1 MDKAL
6 KVLEYDK
13 IIEMLL
19 DLTQGELARDLVE
32 NLEPSNDIDE
42 IRRMQEETSEAYRV
56 LVRYGDI
63 DYSAASHIKHLV
75 SKASLGSMLF
85 IEDLYDIMQNIF
97 LVSSIKRYLKTSIE
111 DENLNLNHLRKLYD
125 SLASLDDLKKK
136 LSMTIVSRDE
146 VADSASSTLRSIRR
160 SKKLKNQAIEDKL
173 NSYITSDK
181 TKKYLQDAIVTM
193 REGRYVIPVKNEY
206 RSSVEGMI
214 HDISQKGSTVF
225 IEPMAVVKLNNELR
239 ELENEE
245 KKEIERI
252 LYELS
257 SEVSEYRAY
266 LETNEEALKSIS
278 FIFARAR
285 LAREMRATEPILNDK
300 GYVNLKNAR
309 HPLIPKDKVVPT
321 TLELGDEY
329 TSLIITGPNTGG
341 KTVSLKTVGLI
352 TLMAKSGLNIPCD
365 NNSSVA
371 AFDRVFADIGDE
383 QSIEQSLSTFSS
395 HMKNIVHIVENAE
408 YNDLVLFDELGAGT
422 DPTEG
427 AALAISILKLF
438 RERRIRTMAT
448 THYSQIKFYAL
459 TSEGVKNASMEFN
472 VDTLSPTYRLIIG
485 IPGKSNAFEI
495 SRRLGLDQSIIDSA
509 KELLNENDTRFED
522 VLKAIEEDRTEIE
535 NKRIKINEENEEIE
549 RLREKLENKN
559 KKLEEKREAI
569 INKAKEEAREIV
581 KKAKNESAFIID
593 ELKDISS
600 LSKKEDR
607 RRLQEA
613 KDYLR
618 DLEDENR
625 LKIKDNKKRT
635 KEIPK
640 DIKLG
645 ESVRIIS
652 IDKFGEVETLP
663 DEKGDLNIQVGIMS
677 VRSNIKDIERSESK
691 EEVKAEK
698 KTRSINKA
706 KSKNISSEINLIGR
720 TVDEAIILLDKYL
733 DDAYLARLKEVRII
747 HGKGTGTLRDAI
759 RKYLQNSKHVIE
771 YREADYTEGG
781 SGATVAVIK

>member
-19 DLTQGELARDLVE
+19 DLTQGGLARDLVE

-257 SEVSEYRAY
+257 SEVSEYKAY

-371 AFDRVFADIGDE
+371 VFDRVFADIGDE

-522 VLKAIEEDRTEIE
+522 VLKAIEEDRTDIE
-535 NKRIKINEENEEIE
+535 NKRIKINEESEEIE
-549 RLREKLENKN
+549 RLKEKLESKN
-559 KKLEEKREAI
+559 KKLEERQEAI

-720 TVDEAIILLDKYL
+720 TVDEAILLLDKYL

>member
-13 IIEMLL
+13 IIDMLL

-32 NLEPSNDIDE
+32 KLEPSNDIDE

-56 LVRYGDI
+56 LARYGDI
-63 DYSAASHIKHLV
+63 DYSAATHIKHLV

-97 LVSSIKRYLKTSIE
+97 LVSSIKRYLKTAID
-111 DENLNLNHLRKLYD
+111 DENLKLKHLRRLYD

-136 LSMTIVSRDE
+136 LSTTIVSRDE
-146 VADSASSTLRSIRR
+146 IADNASSTLRSIRR

-257 SEVSEYRAY
+257 SEVSEYKAY

-285 LAREMRATEPILNDK
+285 LAREMRATEPVLNDK

-321 TLELGDEY
+321 TVELGDEY

-371 AFDRVFADIGDE
+371 VFDKVYADIGDE

-422 DPTEG
+422 DPTDG

-495 SRRLGLDQSIIDSA
+495 SKRLGLDQKIIDSA

-535 NKRIKINEENEEIE
+535 NKRRKINEENEEIE

-559 KKLEEKREAI
+559 KKLEDRQEAI

-581 KKAKNESAFIID
+581 KKAKSESAFIID

-618 DLEDENR
+618 ELEDENR

-663 DEKGDLNIQVGIMS
+663 DDKGDLNIQVGIMS
-677 VRSNIKDIERSESK
+677 VRSNINDIERSESK
-691 EEVKAEK
+691 EEVKVEK
-698 KTRSINKA
+698 KTKSINKA

-720 TVDEAIILLDKYL
+720 TVDEAILLLDKYL

-747 HGKGTGTLRDAI
+747 HGKGTGTLRDAV

>member
-13 IIEMLL
+13 IIDMLL
-19 DLTQGELARDLVE
+19 DLTQGELARDLVKK
-32 NLEPSNDIDE
+32 LEPSNDIDD

-63 DYSAASHIKHLV
+63 DYSSATHIKHLV

-111 DENLNLNHLRKLYD
+111 DENLKLKHLRRLND

-136 LSMTIVSRDE
+136 LSTTIVSRDE
-146 VADSASSTLRSIRR
+146 IADNASSTLRSIRR

-257 SEVSEYRAY
+257 SEVSEYKAY

-321 TLELGDEY
+321 TVELGDEY

-371 AFDRVFADIGDE
+371 VFDKVYADIGDE

-495 SRRLGLDQSIIDSA
+495 SKRLGLDQKIIDSA
-509 KELLNENDTRFED
+509 KKLLNENDTRFED

-559 KKLEEKREAI
+559 KKLEEKQEAI

-581 KKAKNESAFIID
+581 KKAKSESAFIID

-663 DEKGDLNIQVGIMS
+663 DDKGDLNIQVGIMS
-677 VRSNIKDIERSESK
+677 VRSNINDIERSESK
-691 EEVKAEK
+691 EEVKVEK
-698 KTRSINKA
+698 KTKSINKA

-720 TVDEAIILLDKYL
+720 TVDEAILLLDKYL

-747 HGKGTGTLRDAI
+747 HGKGTGTLRDAV

>member
-146 VADSASSTLRSIRR
+146 VSDSASSTLRSIRR

-257 SEVSEYRAY
+257 SEVSEYKAY

-371 AFDRVFADIGDE
+371 VFDRVFADIGDE

-495 SRRLGLDQSIIDSA
+495 SRRLGLDQKIIDSA

-559 KKLEEKREAI
+559 KKLEEKQEAI

-691 EEVKAEK
+691 EEAKVEK

>member
-85 IEDLYDIMQNIF
+85 IEDLCDIMQNIF

-146 VADSASSTLRSIRR
+146 VEDSASSTLRSIRR

-225 IEPMAVVKLNNELR
+225 IEPIAVVKLNNELR
-239 ELENEE
+239 EIENEE

-257 SEVSEYRAY
+257 SEVSEYKAY

-371 AFDRVFADIGDE
+371 VFDRVFADIGDE

-559 KKLEEKREAI
+559 KKLEEKQEAI

-677 VRSNIKDIERSESK
+677 VRSNINDIERSESK
-691 EEVKAEK
+691 EEAKVEK

>member
-1 MDKAL
+1 M
-6 KVLEYDK
+6 
-13 IIEMLL
+13 
-19 DLTQGELARDLVE
+19 
-32 NLEPSNDIDE
+32 
-42 IRRMQEETSEAYRV
+42 
-56 LVRYGDI
+56 RYGDI

-97 LVSSIKRYLKTSIE
+97 LVSSIKRYLKTSID

-125 SLASLDDLKKK
+125 SLASLDDFKKK

-146 VADSASSTLRSIRR
+146 VADNASSTLRSIRR

-257 SEVSEYRAY
+257 SEVSEYKAY

-371 AFDRVFADIGDE
+371 VFDRVFADIGDE

-559 KKLEEKREAI
+559 KKLEEKQEAI

-720 TVDEAIILLDKYL
+720 TVDEAILLLDKYL

>member
-13 IIEMLL
+13 IIDMLL

-32 NLEPSNDIDE
+32 KLEPSNDIDE

-56 LVRYGDI
+56 LARYGDI
-63 DYSAASHIKHLV
+63 DYTAATHIKHLV

-97 LVSSIKRYLKTSIE
+97 LVSSIKRYLKTGID
-111 DENLNLNHLRKLYD
+111 DENLKLKHLRGLYD
-125 SLASLDDLKKK
+125 SLASLDDLKKR

-146 VADSASSTLRSIRR
+146 IADNASSTLRSIRR

-257 SEVSEYRAY
+257 SEVSEYKAY

-285 LAREMRATEPILNDK
+285 LAREMRATEPVLNDK

-321 TLELGDEY
+321 TVELGDQY

-371 AFDRVFADIGDE
+371 VFDKVYADIGDE

-495 SRRLGLDQSIIDSA
+495 SKRLGLNQKIIDSA

-559 KKLEEKREAI
+559 KKLEEKQEAI
-569 INKAKEEAREIV
+569 INKAKEEARDIV
-581 KKAKNESAFIID
+581 KKAKSESAFIID

-663 DEKGDLNIQVGIMS
+663 DDKGDLNIQVGIMS
-677 VRSNIKDIERSESK
+677 VRSNINDIERSESK
-691 EEVKAEK
+691 EEVKVEK
-698 KTRSINKA
+698 KTKSINKA

-720 TVDEAIILLDKYL
+720 TVDEAILLLDKYL

-747 HGKGTGTLRDAI
+747 HGKGTGTLRDAV

>member
-13 IIEMLL
+13 IIDMLL

-32 NLEPSNDIDE
+32 KLEPSNDIDE

-56 LVRYGDI
+56 LARYGDI
-63 DYSAASHIKHLV
+63 DYTAATHIKHLV

-111 DENLNLNHLRKLYD
+111 DENLKLKHLRRLCD

-136 LSMTIVSRDE
+136 LSTTIVSKDE
-146 VADSASSTLRSIRR
+146 IADNASSTLRSIRR

-257 SEVSEYRAY
+257 SEVSEYKAY

-285 LAREMRATEPILNDK
+285 LAREMRATEPVLNDK

-321 TLELGDEY
+321 TVELGDEY

-371 AFDRVFADIGDE
+371 VFDKVYADIGDE

-495 SRRLGLDQSIIDSA
+495 SKRLGLDQKIIDSA

-535 NKRIKINEENEEIE
+535 NKRRKINEENEEIE

-559 KKLEEKREAI
+559 KKLEDRQEAI

-581 KKAKNESAFIID
+581 KKAKSESAFIID

-618 DLEDENR
+618 ELEDENR

-663 DEKGDLNIQVGIMS
+663 DDKGDLNIQVGIMS
-677 VRSNIKDIERSESK
+677 VRSNINDIERSESK
-691 EEVKAEK
+691 EEVKVEK
-698 KTRSINKA
+698 KTKSINKA

-720 TVDEAIILLDKYL
+720 TVDEAILLLDKYL

-747 HGKGTGTLRDAI
+747 HGKGTGTLRDAV

>member
-13 IIEMLL
+13 IIDMLL

-32 NLEPSNDIDE
+32 KLEPSNDIDE

-56 LVRYGDI
+56 LARYGDI
-63 DYSAASHIKHLV
+63 DYTAATHIKHLV

-111 DENLNLNHLRKLYD
+111 DENLKLKHLRRLCD

-136 LSMTIVSRDE
+136 LSTTIVSKDE
-146 VADSASSTLRSIRR
+146 IADNASSTLRSIRR

-257 SEVSEYRAY
+257 SEVSEYKTY

-285 LAREMRATEPILNDK
+285 LAREMRATEPVLNDK

-321 TLELGDEY
+321 TVELGDEY

-371 AFDRVFADIGDE
+371 VFDKVYADIGDE

-495 SRRLGLDQSIIDSA
+495 SKRLGLDQKIIDSA

-559 KKLEEKREAI
+559 KKLEEKQEAI

-581 KKAKNESAFIID
+581 KKAKSESAFIID

-663 DEKGDLNIQVGIMS
+663 DDKGDLNIQVGIMS
-677 VRSNIKDIERSESK
+677 VRSNINDIERSESK
-691 EEVKAEK
+691 EEVKVEK
-698 KTRSINKA
+698 KTKSINKA

-720 TVDEAIILLDKYL
+720 TVDEAILLLDKYL

-747 HGKGTGTLRDAI
+747 HGKGTGTLRDAV

>member
-32 NLEPSNDIDE
+32 KLEPTNDIDE

-63 DYSAASHIKHLV
+63 DYSSATHIKHLV

-111 DENLNLNHLRKLYD
+111 DENLKLKHLRRLCD

-136 LSMTIVSRDE
+136 LSATIVSRDE
-146 VADSASSTLRSIRR
+146 IADNASSTLRSIRR

-257 SEVSEYRAY
+257 SEVSEYKAY

-285 LAREMRATEPILNDK
+285 LAREMRATEPLLNDK

-309 HPLIPKDKVVPT
+309 HPLILKDKVVPT
-321 TLELGDEY
+321 TVELGDEY

-371 AFDRVFADIGDE
+371 VFDKVYADIGDE

-495 SRRLGLDQSIIDSA
+495 SKRLGLDQKIIDSA

-559 KKLEEKREAI
+559 KKLEEKQEAI

-581 KKAKNESAFIID
+581 KKAKSESAFIID

-618 DLEDENR
+618 ELEDENR

-663 DEKGDLNIQVGIMS
+663 DDKGDLSIQVGIMS
-677 VRSNIKDIERSESK
+677 VRSNINDIERSESK
-691 EEVKAEK
+691 EEVKVEK
-698 KTRSINKA
+698 KTKSINKA

-720 TVDEAIILLDKYL
+720 TVDEAILLLDKYL

-747 HGKGTGTLRDAI
+747 HGKGTGTLRGAV

>member
-13 IIEMLL
+13 IIDMLL

-32 NLEPSNDIDE
+32 KLEPSNDIDE

-56 LVRYGDI
+56 LARYGDI
-63 DYSAASHIKHLV
+63 DYTAATHIKHLV

-111 DENLNLNHLRKLYD
+111 DENLKLNHLRRLND

-146 VADSASSTLRSIRR
+146 IADNASSTLRSIRR

-257 SEVSEYRAY
+257 SEVSEYKTY

-285 LAREMRATEPILNDK
+285 LAREMRATEPVLNDK

-321 TLELGDEY
+321 TVELGDEY

-371 AFDRVFADIGDE
+371 VFDKVYADIGDE

-495 SRRLGLDQSIIDSA
+495 SKRLGLDQKIIDSA

-559 KKLEEKREAI
+559 KKLEEKQEAI

-581 KKAKNESAFIID
+581 KKAKSESAFIID

-618 DLEDENR
+618 ELEDENR

-663 DEKGDLNIQVGIMS
+663 DDKGDLNIQVGIMS
-677 VRSNIKDIERSESK
+677 VRSNINDIERSESK
-691 EEVKAEK
+691 EEVKVEK
-698 KTRSINKA
+698 KTKSINKA

-720 TVDEAIILLDKYL
+720 TVDEAILLLDKYL

-747 HGKGTGTLRDAI
+747 HGKGTGTLRDAV

>member
-13 IIEMLL
+13 IIDMLL

-32 NLEPSNDIDE
+32 KLEPSNDIDD

-63 DYSAASHIKHLV
+63 DYSSATHIKHLV

-111 DENLNLNHLRKLYD
+111 DENLKLNHLRRLYD

-136 LSMTIVSRDE
+136 LSTTIVSRDE
-146 VADSASSTLRSIRR
+146 IADNASSTLRSIRR

-257 SEVSEYRAY
+257 SEVSEYKAY

-285 LAREMRATEPILNDK
+285 LAREMRATEPLLNDK

-321 TLELGDEY
+321 TVELGDEY

-371 AFDRVFADIGDE
+371 VFDKVYADIGDE

-495 SRRLGLDQSIIDSA
+495 SKRLGLDQKIIDSA

-559 KKLEEKREAI
+559 KKLEEKQEAI

-581 KKAKNESAFIID
+581 KKAKSESAFIID

-618 DLEDENR
+618 ELEDENR

-663 DEKGDLNIQVGIMS
+663 DDKGDLNIQVGIMS
-677 VRSNIKDIERSESK
+677 VRSNINDIERSESK
-691 EEVKAEK
+691 EEVKVEK
-698 KTRSINKA
+698 KTKSINKA

-720 TVDEAIILLDKYL
+720 TVDEAILLLDKYL

-747 HGKGTGTLRDAI
+747 HGKGTGTLRDAV

>member
-32 NLEPSNDIDE
+32 KLEPSNDIDE
-42 IRRMQEETSEAYRV
+42 IRRMQEETSEAYRI

-63 DYSAASHIKHLV
+63 DYTDATHIKHLV

-111 DENLNLNHLRKLYD
+111 DENLKLKHLRRLYD
-125 SLASLDDLKKK
+125 SLASLDDLKKR
-136 LSMTIVSRDE
+136 LSTTIVSRDE
-146 VADSASSTLRSIRR
+146 IADNASSTLRSIRR

-257 SEVSEYRAY
+257 SEVSEYKAY

-285 LAREMRATEPILNDK
+285 LAREMRATEPVLNDK

-321 TLELGDEY
+321 TVELGDEY

-371 AFDRVFADIGDE
+371 VFDKVYADIGDE

-438 RERRIRTMAT
+438 RDRRIRTMAT

-495 SRRLGLDQSIIDSA
+495 SKRLGLDQKIIDSA

-535 NKRIKINEENEEIE
+535 NKRRKINEENEEIE

-559 KKLEEKREAI
+559 KKLEDRQEAI

-581 KKAKNESAFIID
+581 KKAKSESAFIID

-618 DLEDENR
+618 ELEDENR

-663 DEKGDLNIQVGIMS
+663 DDKGDLNIQVGIMS
-677 VRSNIKDIERSESK
+677 VRSNINDIERSESK
-691 EEVKAEK
+691 EEVKVEK
-698 KTRSINKA
+698 KTKSINKA

-720 TVDEAIILLDKYL
+720 TVDEAILLLDKYL

-747 HGKGTGTLRDAI
+747 HGKGTGTLRDAV

>member
-146 VADSASSTLRSIRR
+146 VSDSASSTLRSIRR

-257 SEVSEYRAY
+257 SEVSEYKAY
-266 LETNEEALKSIS
+266 LETNEEVLKSIS

-371 AFDRVFADIGDE
+371 VFDRVFADIGDE

-472 VDTLSPTYRLIIG
+472 VDTLSPTYKLIIG

-495 SRRLGLDQSIIDSA
+495 SRRLGLDQKIIDSA

-559 KKLEEKREAI
+559 KKLEEKQEAI

-691 EEVKAEK
+691 EEAKVEK

>member
-146 VADSASSTLRSIRR
+146 VSDSASSTLRSIRR
-160 SKKLKNQAIEDKL
+160 SKKLKNQAIEDRL

-206 RSSVEGMI
+206 RSSIEGMI

-257 SEVSEYRAY
+257 SEVSEYKAY

-371 AFDRVFADIGDE
+371 VFDRVFADIGDE

-495 SRRLGLDQSIIDSA
+495 SRRLGLDQKIIDSA

-559 KKLEEKREAI
+559 KKLEEKQEAI

-691 EEVKAEK
+691 EEAKAEK

>member
-13 IIEMLL
+13 IIDMLL

-32 NLEPSNDIDE
+32 KLEPSNDIDE

-63 DYSAASHIKHLV
+63 DYSSATHIKHLV

-97 LVSSIKRYLKTSIE
+97 LVSSIKRYLKTSID
-111 DENLNLNHLRKLYD
+111 DENLKLKHLRGLYD
-125 SLASLDDLKKK
+125 SLASLDDLKKR

-146 VADSASSTLRSIRR
+146 IADNASSTLRSIRR

-173 NSYITSDK
+173 NSYITSEK

-257 SEVSEYRAY
+257 SEVSEYKTY

-285 LAREMRATEPILNDK
+285 LAREMRATEPVLNDK

-321 TLELGDEY
+321 TVELGDEY

-371 AFDRVFADIGDE
+371 VFDKVYADIGDE

-438 RERRIRTMAT
+438 RDRRIRTMAT

-495 SRRLGLDQSIIDSA
+495 SKRLGLDQKIIDSA

-535 NKRIKINEENEEIE
+535 NKRRKINEENEEIE

-559 KKLEEKREAI
+559 KKLEDRQEAI

-581 KKAKNESAFIID
+581 KKAKSESAFIID

-618 DLEDENR
+618 ELEDENR

-663 DEKGDLNIQVGIMS
+663 DDKGDLNIQVGIMS
-677 VRSNIKDIERSESK
+677 VRSNINDIERSESK
-691 EEVKAEK
+691 EEVKVEK
-698 KTRSINKA
+698 KTKSINKA

-720 TVDEAIILLDKYL
+720 TVDEAILLLDKYL

-747 HGKGTGTLRDAI
+747 HGKGTGTLRDAV

>member
-257 SEVSEYRAY
+257 SEVSEYKAY

-371 AFDRVFADIGDE
+371 VFDRVFADIGDE

-495 SRRLGLDQSIIDSA
+495 SRRLGLDQKIIDSA

-559 KKLEEKREAI
+559 KKLEEKQEAI

-677 VRSNIKDIERSESK
+677 VRSNIMDIERSESK

-720 TVDEAIILLDKYL
+720 TVDEAILLLDKYL

>member
-1 MDKAL
+1 MDKPL

-42 IRRMQEETSEAYRV
+42 IRRMQEETSEAYRI

-257 SEVSEYRAY
+257 SEVSEYKAY
-266 LETNEEALKSIS
+266 LETNEEVLKSIS

-371 AFDRVFADIGDE
+371 IFDRVFADIGDE

-495 SRRLGLDQSIIDSA
+495 SRRLGLDQKIIESA

-559 KKLEEKREAI
+559 KKLEEKQEAI

-677 VRSNIKDIERSESK
+677 VRSNINDIERSESK
-691 EEVKAEK
+691 EEAKVEK

>member
-97 LVSSIKRYLKTSIE
+97 LVSSIKRYLKTSID

-257 SEVSEYRAY
+257 SEVSEYKAY

-371 AFDRVFADIGDE
+371 VFDRVFADIGDE

-559 KKLEEKREAI
+559 KKLEEKQEAI

>member
-13 IIEMLL
+13 IIDMLL

-32 NLEPSNDIDE
+32 KLEPSNDIDD

-56 LVRYGDI
+56 LARYGDI
-63 DYSAASHIKHLV
+63 DYTAATHIKHLV

-111 DENLNLNHLRKLYD
+111 DENLKLNHLRRLYD

-136 LSMTIVSRDE
+136 LSTTIVSRDE
-146 VADSASSTLRSIRR
+146 IADNASSTLRSIRR

-257 SEVSEYRAY
+257 SEVSEYKTY

-285 LAREMRATEPILNDK
+285 LAREMRATEPVLNDR

-321 TLELGDEY
+321 TVELGDEY

-371 AFDRVFADIGDE
+371 VFDKVYADIGDE

-495 SRRLGLDQSIIDSA
+495 SKRLGLDQKIIDSA

-559 KKLEEKREAI
+559 KKLEEKQEAI

-581 KKAKNESAFIID
+581 KKAKSESAFIID

-618 DLEDENR
+618 ELEDENR

-663 DEKGDLNIQVGIMS
+663 DDKGDLNIQVGIMS
-677 VRSNIKDIERSESK
+677 VRSNINDIERSESK
-691 EEVKAEK
+691 EEVKVEK
-698 KTRSINKA
+698 KTKSINKA

-720 TVDEAIILLDKYL
+720 TVDEAILLLDKYL

-747 HGKGTGTLRDAI
+747 HGKGTGTLRDAV

>member
-146 VADSASSTLRSIRR
+146 VADSASSALRSIRR

-257 SEVSEYRAY
+257 SEVSEYKAY

-309 HPLIPKDKVVPT
+309 HPLISKDKVVPT

-371 AFDRVFADIGDE
+371 VFDRVFADIGDE

-549 RLREKLENKN
+549 KLREKLENKN
-559 KKLEEKREAI
+559 KKLEERQEAI

-677 VRSNIKDIERSESK
+677 VRSNINDIERSESK
-691 EEVKAEK
+691 EEAKVEK

>member
-257 SEVSEYRAY
+257 SEVSEYKAY

-371 AFDRVFADIGDE
+371 VFDRVFADIGDE

-522 VLKAIEEDRTEIE
+522 VLKAIEEDRTDIE
-535 NKRIKINEENEEIE
+535 NKRIKINEESEEIE
-549 RLREKLENKN
+549 RLKEKLESKN
-559 KKLEEKREAI
+559 KKLEERQEAI

-720 TVDEAIILLDKYL
+720 TVDEAILLLDKYL

>member
-97 LVSSIKRYLKTSIE
+97 LVSSIKRYLKTSID

-146 VADSASSTLRSIRR
+146 VSDSASSTLRSIRR

-257 SEVSEYRAY
+257 SEVSEYKAY

-371 AFDRVFADIGDE
+371 VFDRVFADIGDE

-495 SRRLGLDQSIIDSA
+495 SRRLGLDQKIIESA

-559 KKLEEKREAI
+559 KKLEEKQEAI

-677 VRSNIKDIERSESK
+677 VRSNINDIERSESK
-691 EEVKAEK
+691 EEAKVEK

>member
-13 IIEMLL
+13 IIDMLL

-32 NLEPSNDIDE
+32 KLEPSNDIDE

-56 LVRYGDI
+56 LARYGDI
-63 DYSAASHIKHLV
+63 DYSAATHIKHLV

-97 LVSSIKRYLKTSIE
+97 LVSSIKRYLKTAID
-111 DENLNLNHLRKLYD
+111 DENLKLKHLRRLYD
-125 SLASLDDLKKK
+125 SLASLDDLKKR

-146 VADSASSTLRSIRR
+146 IADNASSTLRSIRR

-173 NSYITSDK
+173 NSYITSEK

-257 SEVSEYRAY
+257 SEVSEYKTY

-309 HPLIPKDKVVPT
+309 HPLIAKDKVVPT
-321 TLELGDEY
+321 TVELGDEY

-371 AFDRVFADIGDE
+371 VFDKVYADIGDE

-495 SRRLGLDQSIIDSA
+495 SKRLGLDQKIIDSA

-535 NKRIKINEENEEIE
+535 NKRVKINEENEEIE

-559 KKLEEKREAI
+559 KKLEEKQEAI

-581 KKAKNESAFIID
+581 KKAKSESAFIID
-593 ELKDISS
+593 ELRDISS

-618 DLEDENR
+618 EIEDENR

-663 DEKGDLNIQVGIMS
+663 DDKGDLNIQVGIMS
-677 VRSNIKDIERSESK
+677 VRSNINDIERSESK
-691 EEVKAEK
+691 EEVKVEK
-698 KTRSINKA
+698 KTKSINKA

-720 TVDEAIILLDKYL
+720 TVDEAILLLDKYL

-747 HGKGTGTLRDAI
+747 HGKGTGTLRDAV

>member
-257 SEVSEYRAY
+257 SEVSEYKAY
-266 LETNEEALKSIS
+266 LETNEEVLKSIS

-371 AFDRVFADIGDE
+371 VFDRVFADIGDE

-495 SRRLGLDQSIIDSA
+495 SRRLGLDQKIIDSA

-559 KKLEEKREAI
+559 KKLEEKQEAI

-677 VRSNIKDIERSESK
+677 VRSNINDIERSESK
-691 EEVKAEK
+691 EEAKVEK

>member
-13 IIEMLL
+13 IIDMLL

-32 NLEPSNDIDE
+32 KLEPSNDIDD

-63 DYSAASHIKHLV
+63 DYSSATHIKHLV

-111 DENLNLNHLRKLYD
+111 DENLKLNHLRRLCD

-136 LSMTIVSRDE
+136 LSTTIVSRDE
-146 VADSASSTLRSIRR
+146 IADNASSTLRSIRR

-257 SEVSEYRAY
+257 SEVSEYKAY

-285 LAREMRATEPILNDK
+285 LAREMRATEPVLNDK

-321 TLELGDEY
+321 TVELGDEY

-371 AFDRVFADIGDE
+371 VFDKVYADIGDE

-495 SRRLGLDQSIIDSA
+495 SKRLGLDQKIIDSA

-559 KKLEEKREAI
+559 KKLEEKQEAI

-581 KKAKNESAFIID
+581 KKAKSESAFIID

-618 DLEDENR
+618 ELEDENR

-663 DEKGDLNIQVGIMS
+663 DDKGDLNIQVGIMS
-677 VRSNIKDIERSESK
+677 VRSNINDIERSESK
-691 EEVKAEK
+691 EEVKVEK
-698 KTRSINKA
+698 KTKSINKA

-720 TVDEAIILLDKYL
+720 TVDEAILLLDKYL

-747 HGKGTGTLRDAI
+747 HGKGTGTLRDAV

>member
-13 IIEMLL
+13 IIDMLL

-32 NLEPSNDIDE
+32 KLEPSNDIDD

-63 DYSAASHIKHLV
+63 DYSSATHIKHLV

-111 DENLNLNHLRKLYD
+111 DENLKLKHLRRLND

-136 LSMTIVSRDE
+136 LSTTIVSRDE
-146 VADSASSTLRSIRR
+146 IADNASSTLRSIRR

-257 SEVSEYRAY
+257 SEVSEYKAY

-321 TLELGDEY
+321 TVELGDEY

-371 AFDRVFADIGDE
+371 VFDKVYADIGDE

-495 SRRLGLDQSIIDSA
+495 SKRLGLDQKIIDSA

-559 KKLEEKREAI
+559 KKLEDRQEAI

-581 KKAKNESAFIID
+581 KKAKSESAFIID

-618 DLEDENR
+618 ELEDENR

-663 DEKGDLNIQVGIMS
+663 DDKGDLNIQVGIMS
-677 VRSNIKDIERSESK
+677 VRSNINDIERSESK
-691 EEVKAEK
+691 EEVKVEK
-698 KTRSINKA
+698 KTKSINKA

-720 TVDEAIILLDKYL
+720 TVDEAILLLDKYL

-747 HGKGTGTLRDAI
+747 HGKGTGTLRDAV

>member
-257 SEVSEYRAY
+257 SEVSEYKAY

-371 AFDRVFADIGDE
+371 VFDRVFADIGDE

-522 VLKAIEEDRTEIE
+522 VLKAIEEDRTDIE
-535 NKRIKINEENEEIE
+535 NKRIKINEESEEIE
-549 RLREKLENKN
+549 RLREKLESKN
-559 KKLEEKREAI
+559 KKLEERQEAI

-640 DIKLG
+640 DIKPG

-720 TVDEAIILLDKYL
+720 TVDEAILLLDKYL

>member
-13 IIEMLL
+13 IIDMLL

-32 NLEPSNDIDE
+32 KLEPSNDIDD

-63 DYSAASHIKHLV
+63 DYSSATHIKHLV

-111 DENLNLNHLRKLYD
+111 DENLKLKHLRRLND
-125 SLASLDDLKKK
+125 SLASLDELKKK
-136 LSMTIVSRDE
+136 LSTTIVSRDE
-146 VADSASSTLRSIRR
+146 IADNASSTLRSIRR

-257 SEVSEYRAY
+257 SEVSEYKAY

-321 TLELGDEY
+321 TVELGDEY

-371 AFDRVFADIGDE
+371 VFDKVYADIGDE

-495 SRRLGLDQSIIDSA
+495 SKRLGLDQRIIDSA

-549 RLREKLENKN
+549 KLREKLENKN
-559 KKLEEKREAI
+559 KKLEEKQEAI

-581 KKAKNESAFIID
+581 KKAKSESAFIID

-618 DLEDENR
+618 ELEDENR

-663 DEKGDLNIQVGIMS
+663 DDKGDLNIQVGIMS
-677 VRSNIKDIERSESK
+677 VRSNINDIERSESK
-691 EEVKAEK
+691 EEVKVEK
-698 KTRSINKA
+698 KTKSINKA

-720 TVDEAIILLDKYL
+720 TVDEAILLLDKYL

-747 HGKGTGTLRDAI
+747 HGKGTGTLRGAV

>member
-13 IIEMLL
+13 IIDMLL

-32 NLEPSNDIDE
+32 KLEPSNDIDD

-63 DYSAASHIKHLV
+63 DYSSATHIKHLV

-97 LVSSIKRYLKTSIE
+97 LVSSIKRYLKTSID
-111 DENLNLNHLRKLYD
+111 DENLKLKHLRRLND

-136 LSMTIVSRDE
+136 LSTTIVSRDE
-146 VADSASSTLRSIRR
+146 IADNASSTLRSIRR

-252 LYELS
+252 FYELS
-257 SEVSEYRAY
+257 SEVSEYKAY

-285 LAREMRATEPILNDK
+285 LAREMRATEPVLNDK

-321 TLELGDEY
+321 TVELGDEY

-371 AFDRVFADIGDE
+371 VFDKVYADIGDE

-495 SRRLGLDQSIIDSA
+495 SKRLGLDQKIIDSA

-559 KKLEEKREAI
+559 KKLEEKQEAI

-581 KKAKNESAFIID
+581 KKAKSESAFIID

-618 DLEDENR
+618 ELEDENR

-663 DEKGDLNIQVGIMS
+663 DDKGDLNIQVGIMS
-677 VRSNIKDIERSESK
+677 VRSNINDIERSESK
-691 EEVKAEK
+691 EEVKVEK
-698 KTRSINKA
+698 KTRSINKS

-720 TVDEAIILLDKYL
+720 TVDEAILLLDKYL

-747 HGKGTGTLRDAI
+747 HGKGTGTLRDAV

>member
-13 IIEMLL
+13 IIDMLL

-32 NLEPSNDIDE
+32 KLEPSNDIDD

-56 LVRYGDI
+56 LMRYGDI
-63 DYSAASHIKHLV
+63 DYTAATHIKHLV

-111 DENLNLNHLRKLYD
+111 DENLKLNHLRRLCD

-136 LSMTIVSRDE
+136 LSTTIVSRDE
-146 VADSASSTLRSIRR
+146 IADNASSTLRSIRR

-257 SEVSEYRAY
+257 SEVSEYKAY

-285 LAREMRATEPILNDK
+285 LAREMRATEPVLNDK

-321 TLELGDEY
+321 TVELGDEY

-371 AFDRVFADIGDE
+371 VFDKVYADIGDE

-495 SRRLGLDQSIIDSA
+495 SKRLGLDQNIIDSA

-535 NKRIKINEENEEIE
+535 NKKIKISEENEEIE

-559 KKLEEKREAI
+559 KKLEEKQEAI

-581 KKAKNESAFIID
+581 KKAKSESAFIID

-663 DEKGDLNIQVGIMS
+663 DDKGDLNIQVGIMS
-677 VRSNIKDIERSESK
+677 VRSNINDIERSESK
-691 EEVKAEK
+691 EEVKVEK
-698 KTRSINKA
+698 KTKSINKA

-720 TVDEAIILLDKYL
+720 TVDEAILLLDKYL

-747 HGKGTGTLRDAI
+747 HGKGTGTLRDAV

>member
-13 IIEMLL
+13 IIDMLL
-19 DLTQGELARDLVE
+19 DLTQGDLARDLVE
-32 NLEPSNDIDE
+32 KLEPSNDIDE

-63 DYSAASHIKHLV
+63 DYTAATHIKHLV

-97 LVSSIKRYLKTSIE
+97 LVSSIKRYLKTAID
-111 DENLNLNHLRKLYD
+111 DENLKLKHLRRLYD

-136 LSMTIVSRDE
+136 LSTTIVSRDE
-146 VADSASSTLRSIRR
+146 IADNASSTLRSIRR

-257 SEVSEYRAY
+257 SEVSEYKAY

-278 FIFARAR
+278 FIFVRAR
-285 LAREMRATEPILNDK
+285 LAREMRATEPVLNYK

-321 TLELGDEY
+321 TVELGDEY

-371 AFDRVFADIGDE
+371 VFDKVYADIGDE

-495 SRRLGLDQSIIDSA
+495 SKRLGLDQKIIDSA

-559 KKLEEKREAI
+559 KKLEEKQEAI

-581 KKAKNESAFIID
+581 KKAKSESTFIID

-618 DLEDENR
+618 ELEDENR

-663 DEKGDLNIQVGIMS
+663 DDKGDLNIQVGIMS
-677 VRSNIKDIERSESK
+677 VRSNINDIERSESK
-691 EEVKAEK
+691 EEVKVEK
-698 KTRSINKA
+698 KTKSINKA

-720 TVDEAIILLDKYL
+720 TVDEAILLLDKYL

-747 HGKGTGTLRDAI
+747 HGKGTGTLRDAV

>member
-257 SEVSEYRAY
+257 SEVSEYKAY

-371 AFDRVFADIGDE
+371 VFDRVFADIGDE

-522 VLKAIEEDRTEIE
+522 VLKAIEEDRTDIE

-549 RLREKLENKN
+549 RLREKIENKN
-559 KKLEEKREAI
+559 KKLEEKQEAI

>member
-146 VADSASSTLRSIRR
+146 VSDSASSTLRSIRR

-257 SEVSEYRAY
+257 SEVSEYKAY

-371 AFDRVFADIGDE
+371 VFDRVFADIGDE

-472 VDTLSPTYRLIIG
+472 VDTLSPTYKLIIG

-495 SRRLGLDQSIIDSA
+495 SRRLGLDQKIIDSA

-559 KKLEEKREAI
+559 KKLEEKQEAI

-691 EEVKAEK
+691 EEAKVEK

>member
-32 NLEPSNDIDE
+32 KLEPSNDIDE

-56 LVRYGDI
+56 LARYGDI
-63 DYSAASHIKHLV
+63 DYSAATHIKHLV

-97 LVSSIKRYLKTSIE
+97 LVSSIKRYLKTAID
-111 DENLNLNHLRKLYD
+111 DENLKLKHLRRLYD
-125 SLASLDDLKKK
+125 SLASLDDLKKM
-136 LSMTIVSRDE
+136 LSTTIVSRDE
-146 VADSASSTLRSIRR
+146 IADNASSTLRSIRR

-257 SEVSEYRAY
+257 SEVSEYKAY

-285 LAREMRATEPILNDK
+285 LAREMRATEPVLNDK

-321 TLELGDEY
+321 TVELGDEY

-371 AFDRVFADIGDE
+371 VFDKVYADIGDE

-495 SRRLGLDQSIIDSA
+495 SKRLGLDQKIIDSA

-535 NKRIKINEENEEIE
+535 NKRRKINEENEEIE

-559 KKLEEKREAI
+559 KKLEDRQEAI

-581 KKAKNESAFIID
+581 KKAKSESAFIID

-618 DLEDENR
+618 ELEDENR

-663 DEKGDLNIQVGIMS
+663 DDKGDLNIQVGIMS
-677 VRSNIKDIERSESK
+677 VRSNINDIERSESK
-691 EEVKAEK
+691 EEVKVEK
-698 KTRSINKA
+698 KTKSINKA

-720 TVDEAIILLDKYL
+720 TVDEAILLLDKYL

-747 HGKGTGTLRDAI
+747 HGKGTGTLRDAV

>member
-19 DLTQGELARDLVE
+19 DLTEGELARDLVE
-32 NLEPSNDIDE
+32 KLEPSNDIDE
-42 IRRMQEETSEAYRV
+42 IRRMQEETSEAYMV

-63 DYSAASHIKHLV
+63 DYSAATHIKHLV

-97 LVSSIKRYLKTSIE
+97 LVSSIKRYLKTSID
-111 DENLNLNHLRKLYD
+111 DENLKLKHLRGLYD

-136 LSMTIVSRDE
+136 LSMTIVARDE
-146 VADSASSTLRSIRR
+146 IADNASSTLRSIRR

-257 SEVSEYRAY
+257 SEVSDYKAY

-309 HPLIPKDKVVPT
+309 HPLIAKDKVVPT
-321 TLELGDEY
+321 TVELGDEY

-371 AFDRVFADIGDE
+371 VFDKVYADIGDE

-495 SRRLGLDQSIIDSA
+495 SKRLGLDQKIIDSA

-559 KKLEEKREAI
+559 KKLEDRQEAI

-581 KKAKNESAFIID
+581 KKAKSESAFIID

-677 VRSNIKDIERSESK
+677 VRSNINDIERSESK
-691 EEVKAEK
+691 EEVKVEK
-698 KTRSINKA
+698 KTKSINKA
-706 KSKNISSEINLIGR
+706 KSRNISSEINLIGR
-720 TVDEAIILLDKYL
+720 TVDEAILLLDKYL

-747 HGKGTGTLRDAI
+747 HGKGTGTLRDAV

>member
-146 VADSASSTLRSIRR
+146 VADNASSTLRSIRR

-257 SEVSEYRAY
+257 SEVSEYKAY

-371 AFDRVFADIGDE
+371 VFDRVFADIGDE

-559 KKLEEKREAI
+559 KKLEEKQEAI

-677 VRSNIKDIERSESK
+677 VRSNINDIERSESK
-691 EEVKAEK
+691 EEAKVEK

>member
-257 SEVSEYRAY
+257 SEISEYKAY

-321 TLELGDEY
+321 TVELGDEY

-371 AFDRVFADIGDE
+371 VFDRVFADIGDE

-495 SRRLGLDQSIIDSA
+495 SRRLGLNQKIIDSA

-522 VLKAIEEDRTEIE
+522 VLKAIEEDRTDIE

-559 KKLEEKREAI
+559 KKLEEKQEAI

-691 EEVKAEK
+691 EEAKVEK

>member
-13 IIEMLL
+13 IIDMLL

-32 NLEPSNDIDE
+32 KLEPSNDIDD

-63 DYSAASHIKHLV
+63 DYSSATHIKHLV

-257 SEVSEYRAY
+257 SEVSEYKAY

-371 AFDRVFADIGDE
+371 VFDRVFADIGDE

-522 VLKAIEEDRTEIE
+522 VLKAIEEDRTDIE

-559 KKLEEKREAI
+559 KKLEEKQEAI

-691 EEVKAEK
+691 EEAKVEK

>member
-13 IIEMLL
+13 IIDMLL

-32 NLEPSNDIDE
+32 KLEPSNDIDD

-63 DYSAASHIKHLV
+63 DYSSATHIKHLV

-111 DENLNLNHLRKLYD
+111 DENLKLKHLRRLND

-136 LSMTIVSRDE
+136 LSTTIVSRDE
-146 VADSASSTLRSIRR
+146 IADNASSTLRSIRR

-257 SEVSEYRAY
+257 SEVSEYKAY

-285 LAREMRATEPILNDK
+285 LAREMRATEPVLNDK

-321 TLELGDEY
+321 TVELGDQY

-371 AFDRVFADIGDE
+371 VFDKVYADIGDE

-495 SRRLGLDQSIIDSA
+495 SKRLGLDQKIIDSA

-549 RLREKLENKN
+549 RLREKLDNKN
-559 KKLEEKREAI
+559 KKLEEKQEAI

-581 KKAKNESAFIID
+581 KKAKSESAFIID

-663 DEKGDLNIQVGIMS
+663 DDKGDLNIQVGIMS
-677 VRSNIKDIERSESK
+677 VRSNINDIERSESK
-691 EEVKAEK
+691 EEVKVEK
-698 KTRSINKA
+698 KTKSINKA

-720 TVDEAIILLDKYL
+720 TVDEAILLLDKYL

-747 HGKGTGTLRDAI
+747 HGKGTGTLRDAV